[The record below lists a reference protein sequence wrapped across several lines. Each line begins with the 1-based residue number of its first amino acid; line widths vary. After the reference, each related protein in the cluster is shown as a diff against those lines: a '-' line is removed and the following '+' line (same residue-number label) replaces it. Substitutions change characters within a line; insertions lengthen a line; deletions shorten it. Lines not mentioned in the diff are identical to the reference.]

1 MNNEVYVSFWKIN
14 DDGENNKILSFSSN
28 IYPNYKKGDVLF
40 LKKDIAPNTPKNL
53 NEDELR
59 LTKFVVVVVHHAV
72 EQNFMGNIPC
82 DENPFPFK
90 IRTFV
95 SIDVYVQELST
106 NTE

>member
-72 EQNFMGNIPC
+72 EQNF
-82 DENPFPFK
+82 FPFK

-106 NTE
+106 NTK